1 MEKEKLVTFVS
12 YVDNVIGT
20 DRDEHCYLDKL
31 ECAYITVPETW
42 LKTQI
47 VDNGRFNSL
56 NEFWDTYTW
65 DDTDGLLQ
73 IAIDDGALFGIQ
85 MGMEPKLDNSNK
97 ELLNELTT
105 NIDEL
110 YCFLE
115 NGEDISQL
123 DVENLKETVNKLV
136 SFLESIG
143 GKVKGIQYVNKAD
156 DM

>member
-47 VDNGRFNSL
+47 VDNGRFRSL

-73 IAIDDGALFGIQ
+73 IAIDDGILAGIQ
-85 MGMEPKLDNSNK
+85 MGTDENK

-105 NIDEL
+105 KFDDLNGFLESDDDIKEWNRDEL
-110 YCFLE
+110 
-115 NGEDISQL
+115 QK
-123 DVENLKETVNKLV
+123 DVSILV
-136 SFLESIG
+136 DFLESIG
-143 GKVKGIQYVNKAD
+143 GRVKGIHYIKDKAGE
-156 DM
+156 